1 MENENTLQ
9 DLLVKLEEKQSE
21 YNVLEAIKEKR
32 ALTTLEKIKFNL
44 LKKEIEELQ
53 HDIEFYKTFN
63 DINFNNSASKLIE
76 QQQQRIKELRNELS
90 RHGNLSNEKWQE
102 LANLQNSINH
112 NSILVPPSNEE
123 IDLEKELQKTK
134 DEIAKLE
141 ALRGTTT
148 PDDQTKIDELKQ
160 QLLYYQAKIQERD
173 LMAILYKP
181 NPTIDEKQALFNNI
195 IETQIKFNEQLT
207 DDLKETLG
215 LEDISPEVLNAKL
228 DELNSSIATL
238 KKYAKGRKVAKEIS
252 AMEEQIEAIKY
263 FQENYTDLDALKNN
277 IQEDFRQLYGQ
288 KVSEEQKST
297 LLQSIIQV
305 AETYNCRL
313 CDTLRKKL
321 ETSFINLDILK
332 STLERYQTQLKELEN
347 NNENHQ
353 FDQTIAELK
362 EKIKKHND
370 SIDIYTYNYIDIESL
385 KEQFAKLY
393 EQNSSIE
400 EKANFLSNVIDRCN
414 HFNDSLFND
423 LEKSTEL
430 SFDSY
435 DEILT
440 TKENFA
446 STIEEL
452 ERNNDN
458 GQNDQQIE
466 YLKSQIKKIKNF
478 QAWYIDVDT
487 DKIQYDFLESFNSKT
502 SEAEKEVIRNNIA
515 TRLSNDSINFELN
528 NQEDSKKKKK
538 KREKLKKET
547 KRKLKQKDDEVKRSK
562 KPLII
567 IGAACLA
574 TAATITVISQWQNIT
589 NFFGFNKNNNDDDK
603 NKYSSSSIAELPED
617 NLIKNSEATPTI
629 APTAT
634 PVPTPTPNPKVYKLT
649 NTIGYDNSAATNMV
663 KNFDSEELEKILN
676 TKYDNRIELYANESD
691 FLLHNLQDYEDARNK
706 FNLTPSETVDYV
718 NRANLIWAT
727 RFFGKEAQTIQI
739 VEMLISISNKD
750 TYLDAHANIT
760 ESIVAT
766 LTQIANN
773 YVFGNITGEDLVK
786 MSAIKFFA
794 KEGTDLHD
802 FLNTFE
808 ELSTLSLNGDK
819 NAKDKLFDY
828 LCTFTITLNS
838 YNNEDNVRN
847 LINAKELTSIKLL
860 DIEEYTAIH
869 GQNFVNNAKVNNYFD
884 WFFIVDS
891 FITPLTP
898 TFGTNEKYQHID
910 ELEIIIETA
919 LQAPEF
925 DAFCGRS
932 RTLGVN

>member
-90 RHGNLSNEKWQE
+90 RYGNLSNEKWQE

-141 ALRGTTT
+141 ALRGTIT

-400 EKANFLSNVIDRCN
+400 EKANFLSSILDRCS
-414 HFNDSLFND
+414 HFNNTLFHD
-423 LEKSTEL
+423 LERSTSL
-430 SFDSY
+430 SFENY
-435 DEILT
+435 DEVLT
-440 TKENFA
+440 TKEDFDA
-446 STIEEL
+446 TIEEL
-452 ERNNDN
+452 ERNNVN

-478 QAWYIDVDT
+478 QTWYINIDA

-515 TRLSNDSINFELN
+515 TLLSNDSINFELN

-567 IGAACLA
+567 IGAVALV
-574 TAATITVISQWQNIT
+574 TAITITTISQWQSIT
-589 NFFGFNKNNNDDDK
+589 DFFGFNKNNDDNDKDK
-603 NKYSSSSIAELPED
+603 CSSSGITEETKVEIDDALKEKVILDIKNNIKNCFNRGMTAKIASETPETITRNKLIKIGYERNSAKSMVENFIAEEID
-617 NLIKNSEATPTI
+617 
-629 APTAT
+629 
-634 PVPTPTPNPKVYKLT
+634 
-649 NTIGYDNSAATNMV
+649 
-663 KNFDSEELEKILN
+663 KILDQE
-676 TKYDNRIELYANESD
+676 YDNRIELYANESE

-718 NRANLIWAT
+718 NRAGLIWAT
-727 RFFGKEAQTIQI
+727 HFYEEAEVIDITEI
-739 VEMLISISNKD
+739 VASIDNRD
-750 TYLDAHANIT
+750 TFTREHANLAQSFNTSFNRI
-760 ESIVAT
+760 IDNY
-766 LTQIANN
+766 LTGAVTSKDIQ
-773 YVFGNITGEDLVK
+773 K
-786 MSAIKFFA
+786 MGSLKYFA
-794 KEGTDLHD
+794 KEGTDMYN
-802 FLNTFE
+802 FLEEFEFLSIKCLQNDPDAKAKMYDYINIFATSLNGFTNEKNALTDDAEFNKKAQVNDYFDWYIIYDLFIKPLYPAFSDEASFAKFE
-808 ELSTLSLNGDK
+808 ELQILM
-819 NAKDKLFDY
+819 
-828 LCTFTITLNS
+828 
-838 YNNEDNVRN
+838 
-847 LINAKELTSIKLL
+847 
-860 DIEEYTAIH
+860 
-869 GQNFVNNAKVNNYFD
+869 
-884 WFFIVDS
+884 
-891 FITPLTP
+891 
-898 TFGTNEKYQHID
+898 
-910 ELEIIIETA
+910 ETA
-919 LQAPEF
+919 LQGPEF
-925 DAFCGRS
+925 QAICGQS